1 MAERTL
7 DDERAAP
14 RPATACTTGA
24 APTTQAATAA
34 LLARRA
40 WPRDVVALQRAA
52 GNAAVGRVLGRA
64 VSPPETP
71 TATQLPPLLH
81 TLDPAV
87 QAVLHRRGRARVG
100 RPPGGWVVY
109 QARDERINFDW
120 LALLFVLHRSDASSG
135 ANDYFTVLGRLM
147 VPAIQA
153 AARDDRGRT
162 QESLPNMDVLTAA
175 TWARNPPPYVLSN
188 ERLAAQYREVMSSQ
202 RVEDNLTAA
211 ATRARQA
218 NITDQSIPGRRDQ
231 DFAFIMGADERR
243 GVRNQ
248 FYRTAAEYYRNRL
261 TRDHVVH
268 VGSLEGVLDWIRARA
283 ANARR
288 HGHDVPLL
296 GTVYIVSHADEL
308 GSLSTNITRR
318 GKHGFY
324 PFELEAAL
332 SPQGNKWWD
341 GRGREHTE
349 HLRPLEAGSGVDAWT
364 RVFIRGCDLGRESRG
379 LNAMRAAFG
388 GQPLVQAPRQAQYYG
403 RVSTTGP
410 GRARVGEGLA
420 DTYSLEFPA
429 DERVNDDEIARRLAD
444 KYSDRG
450 IDRATFRSW
459 LRIGRT
465 GNDSIHSVSDY
476 TVPWTWQRGFA
487 SAADVPRDRAAREQA
502 IREDIAA
509 DRERSRLIHFD
520 SASWNIRAAGASL
533 TATGRTRYVH
543 VHVTRRDSAGTL
555 KEFSL
560 RDREA
565 YAIDVQALDP
575 SMTTV
580 PWR

>member
-7 DDERAAP
+7 DHERASP
-14 RPATACTTGA
+14 RPAAPGA
-24 APTTQAATAA
+24 PGATPTTQAATAA
-34 LLARRA
+34 LLALRA
-40 WPRDVVALQRAA
+40 LPRDVVALQRAA
-52 GNAAVGRVLGRA
+52 GNAAVGRVIARA

-71 TATQLPPLLH
+71 AATQLPSMLR

-109 QARDERINFDW
+109 QAQEERINFDW
-120 LALLFVLHRSDASSG
+120 LALLFVLHRSDAASG
-135 ANDYFTVLGRLM
+135 ASDYFTVLNRLV

-162 QESLPNMDVLTAA
+162 PESLPNMDVLMAA

-188 ERLAAQYREVMSSQ
+188 DRLAAQYREVMSGQ

-231 DFAFIMGADERR
+231 DFAFIMGAEEDRR
-243 GVRNQ
+243 ARNQ
-248 FYRTAAEYYRNRL
+248 FYRKAAEYYRNRL
-261 TRDHVVH
+261 TRAHVVH
-268 VGSLEGVLDWIRARA
+268 AGSLEEVLDWIRARA

-288 HGHDVPLL
+288 HGHDAPLL

-341 GRGREHTE
+341 ARGREQTE
-349 HLRPLEAGSGVDAWT
+349 RLRPLEAGSGVDAWT
-364 RVFIRGCDLGRESRG
+364 RVFIRGCDLGREPRG

-388 GQPLVQAPRQAQYYG
+388 GLPLVQAPRQAQYYG
-403 RVSTTGP
+403 PASTTGA
-410 GRARVGEGLA
+410 GSAHVGEGLA

-429 DERVNDDEIARRLAD
+429 DERVDDDELARRLAA

-459 LRIGRT
+459 LRLGRT

-487 SAADVPRDRAAREQA
+487 SAADVPRDQAARERA

-520 SASWNIRAAGASL
+520 SASWNIRASGASL
-533 TATGRTRYVH
+533 LATGRTRYVH

-555 KEFSL
+555 KEFTL

-580 PWR
+580 PWH